1 VLAFGLGGIF
11 VEILKD
17 ISLRLP
23 PITPEEA
30 LAMITSLRG
39 FPLLSGARGRVKADV
54 RKAVEILTQL
64 STLSLELADL
74 ITEIDIN
81 PLVLF
86 GEGEGGK
93 AVDARMIRK
102 E

>member
-11 VEILKD
+11 VEVLKD

-23 PITPEEA
+23 PLAPEEA

-39 FPLLSGARGRVKADV
+39 FPLLSGARGRARADIMKA
-54 RKAVEILTQL
+54 AEILTRL
-64 STLSLELADL
+64 STLSLELKDL
-74 ITEIDIN
+74 VVEIDIN
-81 PLVLF
+81 PLILF
-86 GEGEGGK
+86 AEGGGAK

-102 E
+102 N